1 MAKEYFPH
9 DYSARSSLREV
20 RKDFGLEGIGF
31 YWCFVEMLHEEG
43 GYIKESELEGVAF
56 DLRVDIK
63 LVESVV
69 NNYGLFTVKKGK
81 ITSHRV
87 LRNLKKRAEI
97 SEVRKAAAE
106 TRWNSSE
113 TEETAPTQTTE
124 PLQEVELREEDQA
137 VDKETAKQFYIGAIE
152 RSFQKWLDNAS
163 LSDLESHNVY
173 DYKAL
178 FDNIIDEVKTKDFV
192 IINRKNVPV
201 YRFLQ
206 ILGKH
211 IKQNGEIRNL
221 DQAIK
226 DVESR
231 YIQGKV
237 KNKTNYL
244 IAALYNAALVDSL

>member
-43 GYIKESELEGVAF
+43 GYIKETELESVAF
-56 DLRVDIK
+56 DLRADTK

-69 NNYGLFTVKKGK
+69 KNYGLFIVKKGK
-81 ITSHRV
+81 ITSNRV

-106 TRWNSSE
+106 SRWNGCESE
-113 TEETAPTQTTE
+113 EITATPPEEI
-124 PLQEVELREEDQA
+124 ELREEDQ
-137 VDKETAKQFYIGAIE
+137 VPDKEAAKRFYINAIE
-152 RSFQKWLDNAS
+152 RSFQKWLDDAT
-163 LSDLESHNVY
+163 LSDLEEHNVY

-192 IINRKNVPV
+192 IINRQNVPV

-206 ILGKH
+206 VLGKH

-226 DVESR
+226 DVEHR
-231 YIQGKV
+231 YLQGKV

-244 IAALYNAALVDSL
+244 IAALYNAALVDNL